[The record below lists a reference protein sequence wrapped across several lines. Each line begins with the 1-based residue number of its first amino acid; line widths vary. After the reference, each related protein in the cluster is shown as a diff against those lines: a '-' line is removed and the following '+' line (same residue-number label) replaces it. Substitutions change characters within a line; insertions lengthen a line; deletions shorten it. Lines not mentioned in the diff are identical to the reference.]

1 MPDFLRTLLRFA
13 QRSGYSDPVES
24 SPMEKVARE
33 VAARLRES
41 GHIAYFAGGCVRDMV
56 RGLIPKDYDIAT
68 AARPEVVQA
77 LFPRTFA
84 VGAHFGV
91 IIVVENGF
99 QFEVATFR
107 SDDAYIDGRHPSAVH
122 FSSPEED
129 AQRRDFTINGMFYDP
144 VAKKVIDFVGGR
156 ADIGAKLVRAIDDP
170 ARRFTEDRLR
180 MLRAVRFATTL
191 DYEIDKTTWEAL
203 VTNAS
208 SINQISAERIRD
220 ELIRIFMSPN
230 RVRGWDLLDSSGLMR
245 AIFPELDAMKGVL
258 QPEQFHPEGDV
269 FVHTRLMLHLL
280 PQKVSV
286 PLVFA
291 VLFHDVAKPVTA
303 TVDKT
308 GRIRF
313 NDHDRIGAQ
322 MTEAIM
328 RRLRFSGAEIEAT
341 VEMVRQHMVF
351 KDAPNMRV
359 AKLKRFMAR
368 PTFGEE
374 LELHRVDCESS
385 HRMLDNYEF
394 LLRKREEFANEP
406 IIPPPLMRGDDLIAL
421 GLKPGPK
428 FGEILEAVETRQLE
442 GTVRTREEALE
453 WVKREY
459 FSGRKN

>member
-1 MPDFLRTLLRFA
+1 MPDFLRMSLRFA
-13 QRSGYSDPVES
+13 QRSGYSDAVKY

-68 AARPEVVQA
+68 DARPEAVQT
-77 LFPRTFA
+77 LFPRTHA
-84 VGAHFGV
+84 VGVHFGV
-91 IIVVENGF
+91 ILVLENNF

-129 AQRRDFTINGMFYDP
+129 AKRRDFTINGMFYDP
-144 VAKKVIDFVGGR
+144 VAGEVIDLVGGQ
-156 ADIGAKLVRAIDDP
+156 ADIAAKLVRAIGDP
-170 ARRFTEDRLR
+170 AKRFAEDRLR
-180 MLRAVRFATTL
+180 MLRAVRFATVL
-191 DYEIDKTTWEAL
+191 DYEIDKQTWDAL
-203 VTNAS
+203 VANAS

-220 ELIRIFMSPN
+220 ELMRIFLSPN
-230 RVRGWDLLDSSGLMR
+230 RVRGWDLLDSSCLMG
-245 AIFPELDAMKGVL
+245 AILPELEAMKGVL

-269 FVHTRLMLHLL
+269 FVHTRLMLQLL
-280 PQKVSV
+280 PEEISA
-286 PLVFA
+286 PLVLA

-313 NDHDRIGAQ
+313 NEHDRIGAE
-322 MTEAIM
+322 MTDAIM
-328 RRLRFSGAEIEAT
+328 RRLRFSGDEIEAT

-351 KDAPNMRV
+351 KDAPKMRV

-368 PTFGEE
+368 PTFVDE

-385 HRMLDNYEF
+385 HRILDNYEF

-406 IIPPPLMRGDDLIAL
+406 IIPPPLVRGDDLIAL

-428 FGEILEAVETRQLE
+428 FGEILETVETRQLE
-442 GTVRTREEALE
+442 GTLKTRDEAIE

-459 FSGRKN
+459 SLGDKN

>member
-1 MPDFLRTLLRFA
+1 MA
-13 QRSGYSDPVES
+13 N
-24 SPMEKVARE
+24 VALK
-33 VAARLRES
+33 VAARLREN

-56 RGLIPKDYDIAT
+56 RGLTPKDYDIVT
-68 AARPEVVQA
+68 DARPEAVQS
-77 LFPRTFA
+77 LFPHTFA

-91 IIVVENGF
+91 IIVLENGF
-99 QFEVATFR
+99 QFEIATFR

-144 VAKKVIDFVGGR
+144 VAEKMIDFVGGR
-156 ADIGAKLVRAIDDP
+156 ADIDAKRVRAIGDP
-170 ARRFTEDRLR
+170 AQRFGEDRLR
-180 MLRAVRFATTL
+180 MLRAVRFATVL
-191 DYEIDKTTWEAL
+191 GYEIEKATWDAL
-203 VTNAS
+203 ATNAE

-220 ELIRIFMSPN
+220 ELVRTFLSPN

-245 AIFPELDAMKGVL
+245 AILPELEAMKGVL

-269 FVHTRLMLHLL
+269 FVHTRLMLQLL
-280 PQKVSV
+280 PQEVPV
-286 PLVFA
+286 PLVLA
-291 VLFHDVAKPVTA
+291 VVFHDVGKPVTA

-313 NDHDRIGAQ
+313 NEHDRIGAQ

-341 VEMVRQHMVF
+341 VEMVKQHMVF
-351 KDAPNMRV
+351 KDVPNMRL

-368 PTFGEE
+368 PTFDDE

-394 LLRKREEFANEP
+394 LLRKRQEFANEP
-406 IIPPPLMRGDDLIAL
+406 IIPPPLVRGDDLIAL
-421 GLKPGPK
+421 SLKPGPK

-442 GTVRTREEALE
+442 GTLRTREEALE

-459 FSGRKN
+459 LSGNKD

>member
-1 MPDFLRTLLRFA
+1 
-13 QRSGYSDPVES
+13 
-24 SPMEKVARE
+24 MEKIARE
-33 VAARLRES
+33 IAARLRES

-56 RGLIPKDYDIAT
+56 RGLIPKDYDIVT
-68 AARPEVVQA
+68 DARPEAVQR
-77 LFPRTFA
+77 LFPHTFA

-91 IIVVENGF
+91 IIVLENGF

-144 VAKKVIDFVGGR
+144 VTEKAIDFVGGR
-156 ADIGAKLVRAIDDP
+156 ADIDARVVRAIGDP
-170 ARRFTEDRLR
+170 AQRFAEDRLR
-180 MLRAVRFATTL
+180 MLRALRFATVL
-191 DYEIDKTTWEAL
+191 DYEIDKKTWEAL
-203 VTNAS
+203 VANAP

-220 ELIRIFMSPN
+220 ELVPTILSPN

-245 AIFPELDAMKGVL
+245 AILPELEAMKGVL

-269 FVHTRLMLHLL
+269 FVHTRLMLQLL
-280 PQKVSV
+280 PEKVSV

-303 TVDKT
+303 TVDQT

-313 NDHDRIGAQ
+313 NDHDRIGAE

-328 RRLRFSGAEIEAT
+328 RRLRFSGTEIEAT

-359 AKLKRFMAR
+359 AKLKRFMSR
-368 PTFGEE
+368 PTFEDE

-406 IIPPPLMRGDDLIAL
+406 IIPPPLVRGDDLIAL

-428 FGEILEAVETRQLE
+428 FGQILEAVETGQLE
-442 GTVRTREEALE
+442 GTLRTTEEALE

-459 FSGRKN
+459 LSGKKD

>member
-1 MPDFLRTLLRFA
+1 
-13 QRSGYSDPVES
+13 
-24 SPMEKVARE
+24 MEKSARKVAE
-33 VAARLRES
+33 RLRDR
-41 GHIAYFAGGCVRDMV
+41 GHVAYFAGGCVRDMV

-68 AARPEVVQA
+68 DARPENVQA
-77 LFPRTFA
+77 LFPRTYA

-91 IIVVENGF
+91 IIVVEDGF

-107 SDDAYIDGRHPSAVH
+107 SDEAYIDGRHPSAVH

-129 AQRRDFTINGMFYDP
+129 ARRRDFTINGMFFDP
-144 VAKKVIDFVGGR
+144 ESDSVIDLVGGQT
-156 ADIGAKLVRAIDDP
+156 DIGAKLVRAIGEP
-170 ARRFTEDRLR
+170 AQRFAEDRLR
-180 MLRAVRFATTL
+180 MLRAVRFAAAL
-191 DYEIDKTTWEAL
+191 DYQIDKSTWDAL
-203 VTNAS
+203 VAS
-208 SINQISAERIRD
+208 APSINQISAERIRD
-220 ELIRIFMSPN
+220 ELVRIFLSSN
-230 RVRGWDLLDSSGLMR
+230 RVRGWDLLDASGLMS
-245 AIFPELDAMKGVL
+245 AILPELQAMKGVL

-269 FVHTRLMLHLL
+269 FVHTRLMLSLL
-280 PQKVSV
+280 PESVSR

-303 TVDKT
+303 RVDET

-313 NDHDRIGAQ
+313 NEHDRIGAE

-328 RRLRFSGAEIEAT
+328 RRLRFSGAEIDAT

-351 KDAPNMRV
+351 KDAPKMRV

-368 PTFGEE
+368 PTFDEE

-406 IIPPPLMRGDDLIAL
+406 IIPPPLVRGDDLIAF

-428 FGEILEAVETRQLE
+428 FREILEAIETRQLE
-442 GTVRTREEALE
+442 GKLRTRDEALK

-459 FSGRKN
+459 SLQS